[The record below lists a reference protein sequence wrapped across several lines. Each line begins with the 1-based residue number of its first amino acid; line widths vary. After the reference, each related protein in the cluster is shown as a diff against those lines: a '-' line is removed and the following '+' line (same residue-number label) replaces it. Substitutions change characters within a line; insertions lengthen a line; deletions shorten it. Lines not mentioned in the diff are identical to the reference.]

1 MAAFAVEVP
10 GMVDRIE
17 GDLGR
22 VADLEEVGQIL
33 DDFHEVVALGVG
45 AHDKA
50 VPVVGVQI

>member
-1 MAAFAVEVP
+1 
-10 GMVDRIE
+10 MVDRIE